1 MNSSGRITVFWVFCL
16 LSGWPVFGQ
25 NSVPVPTGMPVQQD
39 TGIEKIPVV
48 VTNQPYSAVSETQ
61 VSQTLA
67 NGTVTHRA
75 MSSMKTYRDSSGR
88 TRVERYRPNWAAN
101 GEPPSLLTVM
111 IRDPVAGVWYVLN
124 PRNHTARELRL
135 FISSD
140 NDTNGGAP
148 SDLTMRRRT
157 PPTRP
162 NHPRAKITVQDLG
175 TQVMDGLV
183 VHGKRVTMAFPVDA
197 QGNDQPFETVTERW
211 FCEELETYILIKT
224 LDPRSGESTI
234 KTTILTRSEPDS
246 SLFQVPADYA
256 ITNVN
261 VP

>member
-1 MNSSGRITVFWVFCL
+1 MNWPRQIVAVWTLFL
-16 LSGWPVFGQ
+16 LCGWPAFGQ
-25 NSVPVPTGMPVQQD
+25 NSSALFPDTRAQQD
-39 TGIEKIPVV
+39 TGLEKIPAV
-48 VTNQPYSAVSETQ
+48 VTNQPYSAVSETET
-61 VSQTLA
+61 SQTLA
-67 NGTVTHRA
+67 NGTIMHRA
-75 MSSMKTYRDSSGR
+75 MSSVKTYRDSAGR
-88 TRVERYRPNWAAN
+88 TRVERYRPSWAAS
-101 GEPPSLLTVM
+101 GYPPTPITII
-111 IRDPVAGVWYVLN
+111 IRDPVSGVWYLLN
-124 PRNHTARELRL
+124 PRNHTAREMRFFIQRENDENDNASSNLRL
-135 FISSD
+135 R
-140 NDTNGGAP
+140 P
-148 SDLTMRRRT
+148 M
-157 PPTRP
+157 PPTVPSR
-162 NHPRAKITVQDLG
+162 PRAKITVQDLG